1 MVSSKS
7 RRAGVNSAL
16 IALVLL
22 MPLIFRTKSSIIGYL
37 NIAML
42 YALATQGLNL
52 LMGYGGLVSLGHA
65 AFMAIGGYTAAVLV
79 MTYHVNM
86 FLAILAGVAGAGVF
100 GLIIGFPS
108 LRLSGFYLAVA
119 TMALGSSTADVIERL
134 SITGG
139 DYGLSNIPSLR
150 LGPWTLAS
158 DASRYYFFVV
168 VLALVFLAV
177 RNFLNSRSGRAVR
190 AVRDSEMTAAAMGVN
205 VAAYKLITFVFAA
218 CIAGLSGALYA
229 FTISYLHPTN
239 FGLTFSIGLLSM
251 SIIGGLGTII
261 GPILGALFWVLLP
274 LIIGGKLTYLA
285 TVVFGLSI
293 IGSVVFL
300 PRGLSELVTRL
311 QARLKI

>member
-1 MVSSKS
+1 
-7 RRAGVNSAL
+7 
-16 IALVLL
+16 
-22 MPLIFRTKSSIIGYL
+22 
-37 NIAML
+37 
-42 YALATQGLNL
+42 
-52 LMGYGGLVSLGHA
+52 MGFGGLVSLGHA

-79 MTYHVNM
+79 MSYHVNM
-86 FLAILAGVAGAGVF
+86 FLAVVAGVAGAGLF
-100 GLIIGFPS
+100 GLVIGFPS

-119 TMALGSSTADVIERL
+119 TMALGSSVADVIKRL
-134 SITGG
+134 AITGG

-168 VLALVFLAV
+168 VLTLVFLAV

-190 AVRDSEMTAAAMGVN
+190 AVRDSEMTAAAMGIN
-205 VAAYKLITFVFAA
+205 VAAYKLITFILAA

-261 GPILGALFWVLLP
+261 GPILGALFWVMLP
-274 LIIGGKLTYLA
+274 LIIGAKLTYLA
-285 TVVFGLSI
+285 TVIFGLSI

-300 PRGLSELVTRL
+300 PRGLSELVTRI
-311 QARLKI
+311 QTRLKL

>member
-1 MVSSKS
+1 VFSPEKK
-7 RRAGVNSAL
+7 RLTANAV
-16 IALVLL
+16 LVLL
-22 MPLIFRTKSSIIGYL
+22 VLVMPLVFWTKPSVIGYL

-100 GLIIGFPS
+100 GLVIGFPS

-119 TMALGSSTADVIERL
+119 TMALGSSTADVIKRL

-139 DYGLSNIPSLR
+139 DYGLANIPSLR

-168 VLALVFLAV
+168 VLALVFLGV

-190 AVRDSEMTAAAMGVN
+190 AVRDSEMTAAAIGIN

-229 FTISYLHPTN
+229 FTISYLHPSN

-261 GPILGALFWVLLP
+261 GPILGALFWVMLP

-285 TVVFGLSI
+285 TVIFGLSI
-293 IGSVVFL
+293 MGSVVFL
-300 PRGLSELVTRL
+300 PKGLSELVTRV
-311 QARLKI
+311 QSRLKL